1 MTNSFT
7 CWERLFSFLSAYL
20 DFGLPEAALKPV
32 EIYSHALS
40 VICVVSPV
48 RAVVER
54 EHFIICFGEISLTVF
69 V

>member
-1 MTNSFT
+1 MMNSFT
-7 CWERLFSFLSAYL
+7 CWERLFSFLFAYL
-20 DFGLPEAALKPV
+20 DFGLPEAALKTV
-32 EIYSHALS
+32 ETYSHALS
-40 VICVVSPV
+40 VICVVSLV